1 LKIYVGRW
9 DLTLW
14 ESFVGKAPEAN
25 AHFTPE
31 AYPYDVEGRWV
42 SVMIL
47 LSDLYMYLHIGHR
60 ILSKPAVMKIS

>member
-1 LKIYVGRW
+1 
-9 DLTLW
+9 
-14 ESFVGKAPEAN
+14 VGKAPEAN
-25 AHFTPE
+25 ARFTPE

-42 SVMIL
+42 SIMIL